1 MKFDGSDEVL
11 VTSLPSV
18 FMEREASEVKRGRPT
33 IAPTI
38 LKVLVVI
45 NVKKGILY
53 SILYCTAGHD
63 HQAN

>member
-45 NVKKGILY
+45 KGILY
-53 SILYCTAGHD
+53 SILYYTAGHD
-63 HQAN
+63 HQTN